1 MGGHLGIRAVEHRK
15 IQIGSHKIRY
25 VTYAPNQER
34 VIDIN
39 KIDGT
44 TGIFHWKSETDCH
57 RH

>member
-1 MGGHLGIRAVEHRK
+1 MGGHFGIRAVEHRK

-39 KIDGT
+39 KIDGAL
-44 TGIFHWKSETDCH
+44 GILIGNL
-57 RH
+57 RLIVIGI